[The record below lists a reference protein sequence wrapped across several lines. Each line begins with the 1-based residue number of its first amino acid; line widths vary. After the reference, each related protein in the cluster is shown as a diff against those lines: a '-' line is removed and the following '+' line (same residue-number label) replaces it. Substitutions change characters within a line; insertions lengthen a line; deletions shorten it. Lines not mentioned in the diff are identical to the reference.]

1 MLPESHSPRQGL
13 ALSDLQSASS
23 SSSSSSSLDG
33 HNNKN
38 PFSIGGGVISGLAI
52 ASNGSSSWSTRG
64 VGGIGA
70 GLLSHPSSQSA
81 PFGGLGGGSGGIGMK
96 LGGGNNGSFGCGTS
110 SSGQGLFGG
119 SSASSSSSCRN
130 SNNGPFADFS
140 STNYG
145 GGLFKQ

>member
-13 ALSDLQSASS
+13 ALSDLQSTSS
-23 SSSSSSSLDG
+23 PSSSSLEG

-70 GLLSHPSSQSA
+70 GLLSHPASQSG
-81 PFGGLGGGSGGIGMK
+81 PFGGLGGGSGGIGVK
-96 LGGGNNGSFGCGTS
+96 LGGGNNFGCGS
-110 SSGQGLFGG
+110 SSSSQGLFGG
-119 SSASSSSSCRN
+119 SGASSSSSCRN
-130 SNNGPFADFS
+130 SNSNPFADFS

>member
-13 ALSDLQSASS
+13 ALSDLQSTSS

-81 PFGGLGGGSGGIGMK
+81 PFGGLGGGSGIGMK
-96 LGGGNNGSFGCGTS
+96 LGGGNNGSFGCGSS